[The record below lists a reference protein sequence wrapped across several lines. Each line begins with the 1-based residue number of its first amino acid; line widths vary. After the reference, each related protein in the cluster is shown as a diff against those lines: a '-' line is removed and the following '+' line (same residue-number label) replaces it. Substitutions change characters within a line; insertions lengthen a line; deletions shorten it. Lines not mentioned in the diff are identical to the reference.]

1 MPWLSRPPQER
12 EKELSRIES
21 QLRDARSSGESE
33 DQLASRE
40 RARSEVAS
48 SLDQKKGER
57 EQNLKRQQQTLEARF
72 RNFFKVRA
80 TSAPPHLVGRFP
92 DDTPL
97 AHPPPPSAHWLL
109 HTVSDCAHRHPMHP
123 PTLFVPQDASADAID
138 LMIGLLH
145 FEPHKRLTAEEAL
158 QHRYIQQ
165 FHDPAAERIAE
176 RKVLPSI
183 DDDDKKSTAFYR
195 DQLYRQISD
204 RRNSSKSG
212 YGYGGGADSGRSY
225 GGDSRR

>member
-1 MPWLSRPPQER
+1 
-12 EKELSRIES
+12 
-21 QLRDARSSGESE
+21 
-33 DQLASRE
+33 
-40 RARSEVAS
+40 
-48 SLDQKKGER
+48 
-57 EQNLKRQQQTLEARF
+57 
-72 RNFFKVRA
+72 
-80 TSAPPHLVGRFP
+80 
-92 DDTPL
+92 
-97 AHPPPPSAHWLL
+97 
-109 HTVSDCAHRHPMHP
+109 MHP

-212 YGYGGGADSGRSY
+212 YGYGGVPTAAGATEAIA
-225 GGDSRR
+225 GDSHQRRRRRERACPAVARCAQYCQCFRE